1 MWNQLRCACPT
12 AVVPK
17 SGKGQM
23 IPSSKVG
30 QSCTDRLH
38 GSLGSLSLRLDWTPI
53 AQYQPFEWKRMLK
66 DRLICQR
73 GPTRRSPVALN
84 FPLLAVSALCGA
96 EPWAATRTK
105 RSARLPSSA
114 KHVGIERPTVG
125 EVGCTAFVN
134 PFFWVFWRMSLGF
147 CRSFSLAQVGSRG
160 APDQSGIFASAA
172 SCFPSSQGGALGQPR
187 PVGRMER
194 PEKDNFWDLHRR
206 LAECYMSELAVS
218 GIPCC
223 TGLVFFHVIHV
234 AMGQAWRPMNSWWFG
249 VIIWDY
255 FGTWFILILKE
266 SCHVPWIATLGGTS
280 YVMTSGSLMG
290 HILQLWL
297 HRPSS
302 CCLANMARLG
312 MVPGS
317 ELTSGWLPSL
327 RTIFVVKNV
336 GKNAETWKSYEN
348 PI

>member
-23 IPSSKVG
+23 IPSSKVR

-160 APDQSGIFASAA
+160 GTWSIRNLCFGCQLFSQLSGGRAGPTSACWPHGATRKGQLLGPASKTGGMLYVRAGGLRDSMLHWPGFLSCHSCRYGSSLKTHEFLVIWGNYLGLFWYLIHPD
-172 SCFPSSQGGALGQPR
+172 SQGIMSCAVNCHFGWNQLCYDLRKPHGPHPPTLASPAIQLLLGQH
-187 PVGRMER
+187 GAAG
-194 PEKDNFWDLHRR
+194 D
-206 LAECYMSELAVS
+206 
-218 GIPCC
+218 G
-223 TGLVFFHVIHV
+223 
-234 AMGQAWRPMNSWWFG
+234 
-249 VIIWDY
+249 
-255 FGTWFILILKE
+255 
-266 SCHVPWIATLGGTS
+266 PWVRAD
-280 YVMTSGSLMG
+280 
-290 HILQLWL
+290 
-297 HRPSS
+297 
-302 CCLANMARLG
+302 
-312 MVPGS
+312 
-317 ELTSGWLPSL
+317 
-327 RTIFVVKNV
+327 
-336 GKNAETWKSYEN
+336 
-348 PI
+348 